1 MRDDAGVELNAEF
14 SVERT
19 GSGFDVILESR
30 GGVLDA
36 SGKRRNTDYNAA
48 LILLLARMAELRLA
62 IQQAY
67 IASSTTEGLAPA
79 QRRLGLRDHPYP
91 VHLASLSDLEPLR
104 LDLGFALGAFKAGP
118 DSKGKGTSAKRLRL
132 SVMGP
137 ALDQWSNDAFGRLL
151 AGELGVAPQGA
162 ADKQL
167 KYAPLGDFLR
177 RQSTEEVRLSLDEIT
192 QLVGPLGST
201 AASPQFWANA
211 QNHHRSRRKHWFDAG
226 FEAFYEP
233 ATQSVRFVRSE
244 GRRFE
249 GSPAPIWTEP
259 PTTDPDELAAS
270 VRALRQKLKG
280 RSGPLP
286 PPPGSTDVGKALG
299 QTTRF
304 NRDPNVIAWV
314 IEQAGGVCEV
324 CETPAPFTRA
334 DGSAYLEV
342 HHLRPLAEGG
352 PDTTDNA
359 VAACPNCHRALHY
372 SSGSAALRTTVI
384 NRLRR
389 IVDYPVKLQSE
400 FSAAARR

>member
-1 MRDDAGVELNAEF
+1 MRDGAGVELNAEF

-19 GSGFDVILESR
+19 ASGFDVVLESR
-30 GGVLDA
+30 GGVVDA

-48 LILLLARMAELRLA
+48 LILLLARMAELGLS

-67 IASSTTEGLAPA
+67 IASSTTENLTPD
-79 QRRLGLRDHPYP
+79 QRRLDLRDHRYP
-91 VHLASLSDLEPLR
+91 VNLASLTDFEPLR

-132 SVMGP
+132 SIVGP
-137 ALDQWSNDAFGRLL
+137 ELDRRSNEAFGSVL
-151 AGELGVAPQGA
+151 AGETSIAPQGVTG
-162 ADKQL
+162 KRL
-167 KYAPLGDFLR
+167 KYAPIGDFLR
-177 RQSTEEVRLSLDEIT
+177 RESTEEVRLSLDEIA

-211 QNHHRSRRKHWFDAG
+211 QNHHLSRRKHGFDAG

-233 ATQSVRFVRSE
+233 ATQSVRFVRSD

-249 GSPAPIWTEP
+249 GAPAPIWTEP
-259 PTTDPDELAAS
+259 PTTDPDELAAR

-286 PPPGSTDVGKALG
+286 PPPGSTDVQKALG
-299 QTTRF
+299 QTTRY
-304 NRDPNVIAWV
+304 NRDPNVVAWV

-324 CETPAPFTRA
+324 CDKPAPFVRA

-342 HHLRPLAEGG
+342 HHVLPLANGG
-352 PDTTDNA
+352 PDTVDNA
-359 VAACPNCHRALHY
+359 VAACPNCHRQLHLGSDRIQRRLELIGKIERLETYEAQY
-372 SSGSAALRTTVI
+372 SSRAGEV
-384 NRLRR
+384 
-389 IVDYPVKLQSE
+389 
-400 FSAAARR
+400 

>member
-19 GSGFDVILESR
+19 GTGFDVVLESR
-30 GGVLDA
+30 GGVVDA
-36 SGKRRNTDYNAA
+36 SGTRRNTDYNAA
-48 LILLLARMAELRLA
+48 LIRLLARMVELHLE

-67 IASSTTEGLAPA
+67 IASATTENLTPD
-79 QRRLGLRDHPYP
+79 QRRLDLRDHPYP
-91 VHLASLSDLEPLR
+91 VDLAGLTDFEPLR

-132 SVMGP
+132 SVVGP
-137 ALDQWSNDAFGRLL
+137 GLDQWSSDAFASHL
-151 AGELGVAPQGA
+151 AGETGVAPQGA
-162 ADKQL
+162 TDRQL
-167 KYAPLGDFLR
+167 KYAPIGDFLR
-177 RQSTEEVRLSLDEIT
+177 RQSASEVRLSLDEIVE
-192 QLVGPLGST
+192 LVGPLAPS
-201 AASPQFWANA
+201 AATHQFWANA
-211 QNHHRSRRKHWFDAG
+211 RAHQLSRRKHWFDAG

-244 GRRFE
+244 GRRYE
-249 GSPAPIWTEP
+249 GPPASIWTEP

-270 VRALRQKLKG
+270 VRALREKLRE

-286 PPPGSTDVGKALG
+286 PPPGTTDVQKALG
-299 QTTRF
+299 QTTRY

-314 IEQAGGVCEV
+314 IEQADGVCEV

-384 NRLRR
+384 NRLPR

-400 FSAAARR
+400 CAATALR

>member
-1 MRDDAGVELNAEF
+1 MRDDAGLELNAEF

-19 GSGFDVILESR
+19 ASGFDVVLESR
-30 GGVLDA
+30 GGVVDA
-36 SGKRRNTDYNAA
+36 SGKRRNTDYNPA
-48 LILLLARMAELRLA
+48 LILLLARMAELGLS
-62 IQQAY
+62 IQQTY
-67 IASSTTEGLAPA
+67 IASSTTENLTPD
-79 QRRLGLRDHPYP
+79 QRQLNLRDHRYP
-91 VHLASLSDLEPLR
+91 VDLASLSDFEPLR
-104 LDLGFALGAFKAGP
+104 LDLGFALGAFKTGP

-132 SVMGP
+132 SVVGP
-137 ALDQWSNDAFGRLL
+137 ELDRWSDDAFGSDL
-151 AGELGVAPQGA
+151 AGGTSGAPQGVTG
-162 ADKQL
+162 KRL
-167 KYAPLGDFLR
+167 KYAPIGDFLR
-177 RQSTEEVRLSLDEIT
+177 RQSTEEVRLSLDEIA
-192 QLVGPLGST
+192 QLVGLGST

-211 QNHHRSRRKHWFDAG
+211 QDHHLSRRKHWFDAG

-249 GSPAPIWTEP
+249 GPPAPIWTEL
-259 PTTDPDELAAS
+259 PTTDPDELAAR
-270 VRALRQKLKG
+270 VRAIRQKLKG

-286 PPPGSTDVGKALG
+286 PPAGSTEVQKTLG
-299 QTTRF
+299 QTTRY

-334 DGSAYLEV
+334 DGCAYLEV

-372 SSGSAALRTTVI
+372 SSGSAALRTSVI
-384 NRLRR
+384 NRLPR
-389 IVDYPVKLQSE
+389 IVDYPVKFQSE
-400 FSAAARR
+400 RAATALR